1 LRPPGP
7 LAYLAGTLK
16 RIETG
21 DTGMVVDLQGAR
33 RERRLDLYRARLA
46 DRMAANRVTLET
58 LYQGGTLFSPEG
70 TRQGRA
76 LLKARQL
83 LQRVNTLVELLS
95 GEGVTPPPRLPAR
108 VEEVYEELDTLLARS
123 DALSGRDG
131 ASVARLPR
139 R

>member
-1 LRPPGP
+1 
-7 LAYLAGTLK
+7 
-16 RIETG
+16 
-21 DTGMVVDLQGAR
+21 MVVDLQGAR
-33 RERRLDLYRARLA
+33 RERRLDLFRARLA
-46 DRMAANRVTLET
+46 DRMAANRATLES

-95 GEGVTPPPRLPAR
+95 GEGVTPPPRLPER

-123 DALSGRDG
+123 DALSGRDE

>member
-1 LRPPGP
+1 M
-7 LAYLAGTLK
+7 AYLALTLK

-21 DTGMVVDLQGAR
+21 DAGTVVDLQGAR

-46 DRMAANRVTLET
+46 DRMADNRVTLET

-83 LQRVNTLVELLS
+83 LQRVNTLLELLA
-95 GEGVTPPPRLPAR
+95 GEGVTPPPRLPER
-108 VEEVYEELDTLLARS
+108 IEEVYEELDTLLARS

>member
-1 LRPPGP
+1 
-7 LAYLAGTLK
+7 
-16 RIETG
+16 
-21 DTGMVVDLQGAR
+21 MVVDLQGAR

-46 DRMAANRVTLET
+46 DRMADNRATLES
-58 LYQGGTLFSPEG
+58 LYKGGTLFSPEG

-123 DALSGRDG
+123 DALSGRDE

-139 R
+139 S

>member
-1 LRPPGP
+1 
-7 LAYLAGTLK
+7 
-16 RIETG
+16 
-21 DTGMVVDLQGAR
+21 
-33 RERRLDLYRARLA
+33 
-46 DRMAANRVTLET
+46 MATNRVALET

-70 TRQGRA
+70 TRHGRA

-83 LQRVNTLVELLS
+83 LQRVNILVEMLS
-95 GEGVTPPPRLPAR
+95 GEGVVPPPRLPER
-108 VEEVYEELDTLLARS
+108 VEEVYEELDTLLSRS

>member
-1 LRPPGP
+1 M
-7 LAYLAGTLK
+7 A
-16 RIETG
+16 
-21 DTGMVVDLQGAR
+21 DN
-33 RERRLDLYRARLA
+33 RA
-46 DRMAANRVTLET
+46 MLET
-58 LYQGGTLFSPEG
+58 LYKGGTLFSPEG

-139 R
+139 G

>member
-1 LRPPGP
+1 
-7 LAYLAGTLK
+7 
-16 RIETG
+16 
-21 DTGMVVDLQGAR
+21 
-33 RERRLDLYRARLA
+33 
-46 DRMAANRVTLET
+46 MAANRVALET
-58 LYQGGTLFSPEG
+58 LYQGGTLFSAEG

-95 GEGVTPPPRLPAR
+95 GEGVVPPPRLPER
-108 VEEVYEELDTLLARS
+108 IEEVYEEMDTLLARS
-123 DALSGRDG
+123 DTLSGRDG